1 MPKKPMN
8 RRTFLRA
15 AGVCVGLPLL
25 DAMLPIGLG
34 QEQRAAA
41 MRPRRMLLIGR
52 PLGLHTPF
60 LFPDQAGPN
69 YTHTRYTRILDA
81 HRRQFTVFSGMSHRG
96 YPDGHHTDVG
106 LMTGAPGEGIRLN
119 DVRNTI
125 SLDQEAASHIGTQTR
140 FASLVLGG
148 TLYSWNRRG
157 VRVPGHNWAS
167 GVFRQLFVQGTPEE
181 IARELRRLRD
191 GRSILD
197 NLREQARILAYQLGP
212 NDRERLDILLTS
224 IREAEQ
230 RLLQDE
236 AWLHRPKPRVNVP
249 VPTNEVHAS
258 GQLLA
263 RCRQWFNLVH
273 LALQTD
279 STRVISLS
287 LGSQEQPA
295 NIEGV
300 TIGHHDA
307 SHHGQDPDKLEQ
319 LARIEEAE
327 LRVFAEFLTRMKDTT
342 EGNETLLDRTMIFH
356 ASNLGNGSGHSSSNL
371 PIILAGGGFRHQ
383 GHVAFDRA
391 NNRPLSN
398 LFVRMLQQMGIE
410 ANAFGTNTGVVSEV

>member
-1 MPKKPMN
+1 MPRKPLD

-25 DAMLPIGLG
+25 DAMMPIAVG
-34 QEQRAAA
+34 QER
-41 MRPRRMLLIGR
+41 RPRPPRRMVLIGR

-60 LFPDQAGPN
+60 LFPDRAGPDYEHN
-69 YTHTRYTRILDA
+69 RYTRVLDA
-81 HRRQFTVFSGMSHRG
+81 HRRQLTIISGMSHRG

-106 LMTGAPGEGIRLN
+106 LFTGAPGEGIRLN

-140 FASLVLGG
+140 FGSLVLGSTG
-148 TLYSWNRRG
+148 YAWNRRG

-181 IARELRRLRD
+181 IARELRQLRD

-197 NLREQARILAYQLGP
+197 NLRAQARTLSNNLGP
-212 NDRERLDILLTS
+212 NDRQRLDLLLTS

-230 RLLQDE
+230 RLQQDE
-236 AWLHRPKPRVNVP
+236 AWINRPKPRVNAQP
-249 VPTNEVHAS
+249 PTNDAHAP
-258 GQLLA
+258 GQLIA
-263 RCRQWFNLVH
+263 RSRQWFNLIH

-279 STRVISLS
+279 STRVLSLS
-287 LGSQEQPA
+287 LGSQEQPV
-295 NIEGV
+295 IDGV

-319 LARIEEAE
+319 LALIELAE
-327 LRVFAEFLTRMKDTT
+327 LRVFGEFLTRLKDTN
-342 EGNETLLDRTMIFH
+342 EAGETLLDRTMVLH
-356 ASNLGNGSGHSSSNL
+356 TSNLGNGSGHSSSNL
-371 PIILAGGGFRHQ
+371 PILLAGGGFRHQ

-391 NNRPLSN
+391 NNRPFSN

-410 ANAFGTNTGVVSEV
+410 MNSFGSSTGVVNEV

>member
-1 MPKKPMN
+1 MPQKPLD

-25 DAMLPIGLG
+25 DAMIPVGLG
-34 QEQRAAA
+34 QERRAEAD
-41 MRPRRMLLIGR
+41 RPRRMVLIGR

-60 LFPDQAGPN
+60 LFPENAGAN
-69 YTHTRYTRILDA
+69 YEHTRYTRVLDA
-81 HRRQFTVFSGMSHRG
+81 HRRQLTIFSGMSHRG

-125 SLDQEAASHIGTQTR
+125 SLDQEAASHVGSQTR

-167 GVFRQLFVQGTPEE
+167 GVFRQLFIQGTPEE
-181 IARELRRLRD
+181 VAREVRQLAD

-197 NLREQARILAYQLGP
+197 NLRAQARTLSNRLGAA
-212 NDRERLDILLTS
+212 DRHHLDLLLTS

-230 RLLQDE
+230 RLQQDE
-236 AWLHRPKPRVNVP
+236 AWIHRPKPRVNAP
-249 VPTNEVHAS
+249 APTNEAQAP
-258 GQLLA
+258 GQLIA
-263 RCRQWFNLVH
+263 RSRQWFDLIH

-287 LGSQEQPA
+287 LGSQEQPV
-295 NIEGV
+295 IEGV
-300 TIGHHDA
+300 NIGHHDA

-319 LARIEEAE
+319 LALIEQAE
-327 LRVFAEFLTRMKDTT
+327 LRVFGEFLTKLKNAT
-342 EGNETLLDRTMIFH
+342 EGAETLLDRTMVFH

-410 ANAFGTNTGVVSEV
+410 AASFGSSTGVVSEV

>member
-1 MPKKPMN
+1 MPRKPLD

-25 DAMLPIGLG
+25 DAMIPAGLG
-34 QEQRAAA
+34 QERRAREAQ
-41 MRPRRMLLIGR
+41 PRRMVLIGR

-60 LFPDQAGPN
+60 LFPERAGAA
-69 YTHTRYTRILDA
+69 YEHTRYTRILDA
-81 HRRQFTVFSGMSHRG
+81 HRRQLTVFSGMSHRG

-125 SLDQEAASHIGTQTR
+125 SLDQEAASHIGSQTR
-140 FASLVLGG
+140 FAALVLGG
-148 TLYSWNRRG
+148 TGYSWNRRG

-167 GVFRQLFVQGTPEE
+167 GVFRQLFIQGTPEE
-181 IARELRRLRD
+181 VDRELRQLRD

-197 NLREQARILAYQLGP
+197 NLRAQARTLSSRLGAG
-212 NDRERLDILLTS
+212 DRQRLDVLLTS

-230 RLLQDE
+230 RLQQDE
-236 AWLHRPKPRVNVP
+236 AWVHRPKPRVTAP
-249 VPTNEVHAS
+249 APSNEAHGP

-263 RCRQWFNLVH
+263 RSRQWYGLVH

-279 STRVISLS
+279 STRIVSLS
-287 LGSQEQPA
+287 LGSQEQP
-295 NIEGV
+295 IIDGV

-307 SHHGQDPDKLEQ
+307 SHHGQDPDKLAQ
-319 LARIEEAE
+319 LALIEEAE
-327 LRVFAEFLTRMKDTT
+327 LRVFAEFLTRLKDST
-342 EGNETLLDRTMIFH
+342 EGSETLLDRTMVFH

-371 PIILAGGGFRHQ
+371 PILLAGGGFRHQ
-383 GHVAFDRA
+383 GHIAFDRT

-410 ANAFGTNTGVVSEV
+410 STSFGSSTGVVTEV

>member
-1 MPKKPMN
+1 MPRKPLH

-25 DAMLPIGLG
+25 DAMIPVGLG
-34 QEQRAAA
+34 QERRAEAA
-41 MRPRRMLLIGR
+41 RPRRMVLIGR

-60 LFPDQAGPN
+60 LFPDQAGPD
-69 YTHTRYTRILDA
+69 YGHTRYTRVLDA
-81 HRRQFTVFSGMSHRG
+81 HRRQLTIFSGMSHRG

-125 SLDQEAASHIGTQTR
+125 SLDQEAADHIGTQTR

-167 GVFRQLFVQGTPEE
+167 GVFRQLFIQGTPEE
-181 IARELRRLRD
+181 VAREVRQLRD

-197 NLREQARILAYQLGP
+197 NLRAQARALANQVGP
-212 NDRERLDILLTS
+212 ADRHRLDLLQTS

-236 AWLHRPKPRVNVP
+236 AWIHRPKPRVAAAVP
-249 VPTNEVHAS
+249 SNEAFQP
-258 GQLLA
+258 GQLIA
-263 RCRQWFNLVH
+263 RSRQWFDLVH

-295 NIEGV
+295 IEGV

-319 LARIEEAE
+319 LARIEQAE
-327 LRVFAEFLTRMKDTT
+327 LRVFAEFLTRLEESAED
-342 EGNETLLDRTMIFH
+342 GETLLDRTMVFH

-371 PIILAGGGFRHQ
+371 PILLAGGGFRHQ

-410 ANAFGTNTGVVSEV
+410 ATSFGSSTGVVTEV

>member
-1 MPKKPMN
+1 MRKPLD

-25 DAMLPIGLG
+25 DAMIPAGLG
-34 QEQRAAA
+34 QEQRAQA
-41 MRPRRMLLIGR
+41 MRPRRMVLIGR

-60 LFPDQAGPN
+60 LFPDRAGPN
-69 YTHTRYTRILDA
+69 YEHTRYTRVLDD
-81 HRRQFTVFSGMSHRG
+81 HRRQLTLFSGMSHRG

-106 LMTGAPGEGIRLN
+106 LFTGAPGEGIRLN

-125 SLDQEAASHIGTQTR
+125 SLDQEAASHIGPQTR

-148 TLYSWNRRG
+148 SLYAWNRRG

-167 GVFRQLFVQGTPEE
+167 GVFRQLFIQGTPEE
-181 IARELRRLRD
+181 IAREVRRLRD

-197 NLREQARILAYQLGP
+197 NLRAQARTLSNSLGSA
-212 NDRERLDILLTS
+212 DRQRLDLLLTS
-224 IREAEQ
+224 IREAEE
-230 RLLQDE
+230 RLQQDE
-236 AWLHRPKPRVNVP
+236 AWVHRPKPRVNATIP
-249 VPTNEVHAS
+249 GNEAFAP

-263 RCRQWFNLVH
+263 RSRQWYNLIH

-287 LGSQEQPA
+287 LGSQEQP
-295 NIEGV
+295 IIDGV

-319 LARIEEAE
+319 LALIELAE
-327 LRVFAEFLTRMKDTT
+327 LRVFGEFLTRLKDSS
-342 EGNETLLDRTMIFH
+342 EGTETLLDRTMVLH
-356 ASNLGNGSGHSSSNL
+356 TSNLGNGSGHSSSNL
-371 PIILAGGGFRHQ
+371 PILLAGGGFRHQ
-383 GHVAFDRA
+383 GHVAFDRT
-391 NNRPLSN
+391 NNRPFSN

-410 ANAFGTNTGVVSEV
+410 TKSFGSSTGVINEV